1 MVLNKNFRI
10 RKMLLAKK
18 IKLYIIVI
26 FTIILN
32 IQNLNAFENK
42 ILFKIDNEIIT
53 TIDIYEEIKFLKV
66 FNPEINSLSDVELF
80 EISKNSLIKDKIKKI
95 EIMKFVR
102 ELKVDDKFL
111 LKLIERKYSRLNINS
126 IKNFEK
132 YLKKENLNIEIVK
145 KKFIIELMWNDL
157 IYQKFSKKVVIDKER
172 IKNEISQNSQKKFQK
187 EFLLSEI
194 VFNVANKDEFNN
206 KYQKILLDIEK
217 VGFKKTALIHSNS
230 DTATNGGLIG
240 WVKEVN
246 LNNNLKKII
255 SELKPGQFSKPVR
268 TSSGFII
275 IKIDDEKEYV
285 SKFNLAD
292 KIDEMTRFK
301 TNEQLNQFSNMY
313 LNKLK
318 KNLIIYGL

>member
-1 MVLNKNFRI
+1 
-10 RKMLLAKK
+10 
-18 IKLYIIVI
+18 
-26 FTIILN
+26 
-32 IQNLNAFENK
+32 
-42 ILFKIDNEIIT
+42 
-53 TIDIYEEIKFLKV
+53 
-66 FNPEINSLSDVELF
+66 
-80 EISKNSLIKDKIKKI
+80 
-95 EIMKFVR
+95 
-102 ELKVDDKFL
+102 
-111 LKLIERKYSRLNINS
+111 
-126 IKNFEK
+126 
-132 YLKKENLNIEIVK
+132 
-145 KKFIIELMWNDL
+145 MWNDL
-157 IYQKFSKKVVIDKER
+157 IYQKFSKKVVIDKNR

-206 KYQKILLDIEK
+206 KYQKILVDIEK

-230 DTATNGGLIG
+230 DTAANGGLIG

-246 LNNNLKKII
+246 LNKRLKKVI

-275 IKIDDEKEYV
+275 IKIDEEKEYV
-285 SKFNLAD
+285 LKFNLTD
-292 KIDEMTRFK
+292 RIDEIIRFK

>member
-1 MVLNKNFRI
+1 
-10 RKMLLAKK
+10 MLLAKK

-32 IQNLNAFENK
+32 IQNLTALENK

-80 EISKNSLIKDKIKKI
+80 EISKNRLIKDKIKKI

-111 LKLIERKYSRLNINS
+111 LKLVEKKYSRLNINS

-145 KKFIIELMWNDL
+145 EKFIIELMWNDL

-187 EFLLSEI
+187 EYLISEI
-194 VFNVANKDEFNN
+194 VFDVANKDEFNN

-246 LNNNLKKII
+246 LNKRLKKVI

-275 IKIDDEKEYV
+275 IKIDEEKEYI

-292 KIDEMTRFK
+292 KIDEIIRFK

-318 KNLIIYGL
+318 KNLMIYGL

>member
-1 MVLNKNFRI
+1 
-10 RKMLLAKK
+10 MLLAKK

-26 FTIILN
+26 FTIIFN
-32 IQNLNAFENK
+32 IQNLTAFENK

-194 VFNVANKDEFNN
+194 VFNVNNKDEFNN

-292 KIDEMTRFK
+292 KIDEITRFK

>member
-1 MVLNKNFRI
+1 
-10 RKMLLAKK
+10 MLRASK
-18 IKLYIIVI
+18 IKLSIIVI
-26 FTIILN
+26 FTLILN

-95 EIMKFVR
+95 EIMKFVK
-102 ELKVDDKFL
+102 ELKIDDKFL
-111 LKLIERKYSRLNINS
+111 LKLIKRKYSKLNINS
-126 IKNFEK
+126 IKDFEK
-132 YLKKENLNIEIVK
+132 YLKKENLSIEFVK
-145 KKFIIELMWNDL
+145 EKFIIELMWNDL
-157 IYQKFSKKVVIDKER
+157 IYQKFNKKVVIDKER
-172 IKNEISQNSQKKFQK
+172 IKKEISQNSQKKFQK
-187 EFLLSEI
+187 EYLISEI

-230 DTATNGGLIG
+230 DSATNGGLIG

-246 LNNNLKKII
+246 LNKNLKKVI

-275 IKIDDEKEYV
+275 IKIDEEKEYV

-292 KIDEMTRFK
+292 KIDEIIRFK

>member
-1 MVLNKNFRI
+1 
-10 RKMLLAKK
+10 MLLAKK
-18 IKLYIIVI
+18 IKLYVIVI

-32 IQNLNAFENK
+32 IQNLTAFENK
-42 ILFKIDNEIIT
+42 ILFKIDNEIVT

-66 FNPEINSLSDVELF
+66 FNPEINTLSDVELF

-95 EIMKFVR
+95 EIMKFVK

-111 LKLIERKYSRLNINS
+111 LKLVEKKYSRLNINS

-145 KKFIIELMWNDL
+145 EKFIIELMWNDL

-194 VFNVANKDEFNN
+194 VFNVTNKDEFNN

-246 LNNNLKKII
+246 LNKSLKKII

-275 IKIDDEKEYV
+275 IKIDEEKEYV
-285 SKFNLAD
+285 SKFNLAH
-292 KIDEMTRFK
+292 KIDEIIRFK

>member
-1 MVLNKNFRI
+1 
-10 RKMLLAKK
+10 MLLAKK

-32 IQNLNAFENK
+32 IQNLTAFENK

-80 EISKNSLIKDKIKKI
+80 EISKNRLIKDKIKKI

-111 LKLIERKYSRLNINS
+111 LKLIMRKYSRLNINS

-145 KKFIIELMWNDL
+145 EKFIIELMWNDL

-194 VFNVANKDEFNN
+194 VFNVTNKDEFNN

-246 LNNNLKKII
+246 LNKNLKKVI
-255 SELKPGQFSKPVR
+255 SELKAGQFSKPVR

-275 IKIDDEKEYV
+275 IKIDEEKEYV
-285 SKFNLAD
+285 SKFNQAD
-292 KIDEMTRFK
+292 RINEIIRFK

-318 KNLIIYGL
+318 KNLVIYGL

>member
-1 MVLNKNFRI
+1 MF
-10 RKMLLAKK
+10 LAKK

-26 FTIILN
+26 ITIILN
-32 IQNLNAFENK
+32 NQNLTDFENK

-80 EISKNSLIKDKIKKI
+80 EISKNSLIRDKIKKI
-95 EIMKFVR
+95 EIMKFVK

-111 LKLIERKYSRLNINS
+111 LKLVERKYSRLNINS

-145 KKFIIELMWNDL
+145 EKFIIELMWNDL

-172 IKNEISQNSQKKFQK
+172 IKNEISQNSQKKLQK

-194 VFNVANKDEFNN
+194 VFNVTNKDEFNN

-217 VGFKKTALIHSNS
+217 IGFKKTALIHSNS

-246 LNNNLKKII
+246 LNKSLKKII

-275 IKIDDEKEYV
+275 IKVDEEKEYV

-292 KIDEMTRFK
+292 RIDEIIRFK

>member
-1 MVLNKNFRI
+1 
-10 RKMLLAKK
+10 MLLAKK

-157 IYQKFSKKVVIDKER
+157 IYQKFSKKVVVDKER

-194 VFNVANKDEFNN
+194 VFNVANKDELNN

>member
-1 MVLNKNFRI
+1 
-10 RKMLLAKK
+10 MLLAKK

-32 IQNLNAFENK
+32 IQNLTALENK

-80 EISKNSLIKDKIKKI
+80 EISKNRLIKDKIKKI

-111 LKLIERKYSRLNINS
+111 LKLVEKKYSRLNINS

-132 YLKKENLNIEIVK
+132 YLEKENLNIEIVK
-145 KKFIIELMWNDL
+145 EKFTIELMWNDL

-206 KYQKILLDIEK
+206 KYQKILVDIEK

-230 DTATNGGLIG
+230 DTAANGGLIG

-246 LNNNLKKII
+246 LNKRLKKVI

-275 IKIDDEKEYV
+275 IKIDEEKEYV

-292 KIDEMTRFK
+292 RMDEIIRFK

>member
-1 MVLNKNFRI
+1 
-10 RKMLLAKK
+10 MLLAKK

-32 IQNLNAFENK
+32 IQNLTAFENK

-111 LKLIERKYSRLNINS
+111 LKLVERKYSRLNINT

-145 KKFIIELMWNDL
+145 EKFIIELMWNDL
-157 IYQKFSKKVVIDKER
+157 IYQKFSKKVVIDKEK

-187 EFLLSEI
+187 EFLISEI
-194 VFNVANKDEFNN
+194 VFNVTNKDEFNN

-246 LNNNLKKII
+246 LNKSLKKVI

-275 IKIDDEKEYV
+275 IKIDEEKEYV

-292 KIDEMTRFK
+292 RINEIIRFK

>member
-1 MVLNKNFRI
+1 
-10 RKMLLAKK
+10 MLLVKK
-18 IKLYIIVI
+18 IKLSIII
-26 FTIILN
+26 IITIILN
-32 IQNLNAFENK
+32 IQNLTAFENK

-80 EISKNSLIKDKIKKI
+80 EISKNSLIRDKIKKI

-111 LKLIERKYSRLNINS
+111 LKLIMRKYSRLNINS

-145 KKFIIELMWNDL
+145 EKFIIELMWNDL

-187 EFLLSEI
+187 EYLISEI
-194 VFNVANKDEFNN
+194 VFDVANKDEFNN

-246 LNNNLKKII
+246 LNKSLKKII

-275 IKIDDEKEYV
+275 IKVDEEKEYV

-292 KIDEMTRFK
+292 RIDEIIRFK

>member
-1 MVLNKNFRI
+1 
-10 RKMLLAKK
+10 MLLAKK

-32 IQNLNAFENK
+32 IQNLSAFENK

-80 EISKNSLIKDKIKKI
+80 EISKNSLIRDKIKKI
-95 EIMKFVR
+95 EIMKFVK

-111 LKLIERKYSRLNINS
+111 LKLVEKKYSRLNINS

-145 KKFIIELMWNDL
+145 EKFIIELMWNDL

-246 LNNNLKKII
+246 LNKSLKKII

-275 IKIDDEKEYV
+275 IKVDEEKEYV

-292 KIDEMTRFK
+292 RIDEIIRFK

>member
-1 MVLNKNFRI
+1 
-10 RKMLLAKK
+10 MLQAKK
-18 IKLYIIVI
+18 IKLSIIVI

-32 IQNLNAFENK
+32 IQNLTAFENK

-80 EISKNSLIKDKIKKI
+80 EISKNNLIKDKIKKI
-95 EIMKFVR
+95 EIMKFVK

-132 YLKKENLNIEIVK
+132 YLKKENLNIETVK
-145 KKFIIELMWNDL
+145 GKFIIELMWNDL
-157 IYQKFSKKVVIDKER
+157 IFQKFSKKVVIDKEK

-187 EFLLSEI
+187 EYLISEI

-217 VGFKKTALIHSNS
+217 VGFKKAALIHSNS

-246 LNNNLKKII
+246 LNKNFKKVI

-275 IKIDDEKEYV
+275 IKIDEEKEYV

-292 KIDEMTRFK
+292 KIDETIRFK

-318 KNLIIYGL
+318 KNLMIYDF

>member
-1 MVLNKNFRI
+1 
-10 RKMLLAKK
+10 MLLAKK

-26 FTIILN
+26 LTIILN
-32 IQNLNAFENK
+32 IQNLTAFENK

-145 KKFIIELMWNDL
+145 EKFIIELMWNDL

-172 IKNEISQNSQKKFQK
+172 IKNEISKNSKKKSQK

-194 VFNVANKDEFNN
+194 VFNVNNKDEFNN

-246 LNNNLKKII
+246 LNKSLKKVI

-275 IKIDDEKEYV
+275 IKIDEEKEYV

-292 KIDEMTRFK
+292 KIDEITRFK

-318 KNLIIYGL
+318 KDLIIYGL

>member
-1 MVLNKNFRI
+1 
-10 RKMLLAKK
+10 MLLAKK

-32 IQNLNAFENK
+32 IQNLSAFENK

-66 FNPEINSLSDVELF
+66 FNPEMNSLSDVELF

-95 EIMKFVR
+95 EIMKFVK

-111 LKLIERKYSRLNINS
+111 LKLVERKYSRLNINS

-145 KKFIIELMWNDL
+145 EKFIIELMWNDL

-194 VFNVANKDEFNN
+194 VFNVTNKDEFNN

-246 LNNNLKKII
+246 LNKSLKKVI
-255 SELKPGQFSKPVR
+255 SELKAGQFSKPVR

-275 IKIDDEKEYV
+275 IKIDEEKEYV
-285 SKFNLAD
+285 SKFNQAD
-292 KIDEMTRFK
+292 RINEIIRFK

-318 KNLIIYGL
+318 KNLVIYGL

>member
-1 MVLNKNFRI
+1 
-10 RKMLLAKK
+10 MLLAKK

-32 IQNLNAFENK
+32 IQNLSAFENK

-80 EISKNSLIKDKIKKI
+80 EISKNSLIRDKIKKI
-95 EIMKFVR
+95 EIMKFVK

-111 LKLIERKYSRLNINS
+111 LKLVERKYSRLNINS

-132 YLKKENLNIEIVK
+132 YLEKENLNVEIVK
-145 KKFIIELMWNDL
+145 EKFIIELMWNDL

-194 VFNVANKDEFNN
+194 VFNVTNKDEFNN

-246 LNNNLKKII
+246 LNKNLKKVI
-255 SELKPGQFSKPVR
+255 SELKAGQFSKPVR

-275 IKIDDEKEYV
+275 IKIDEEKEYV
-285 SKFNLAD
+285 SKFNQAD
-292 KIDEMTRFK
+292 RINEIIRFK

-318 KNLIIYGL
+318 KNLVIYGL

>member
-1 MVLNKNFRI
+1 MSKNLRI
-10 RKMLLAKK
+10 SEMLLAKK

-26 FTIILN
+26 ITIILN
-32 IQNLNAFENK
+32 NQNLTAFENK

-66 FNPEINSLSDVELF
+66 FNPKINSLSDVELF

-111 LKLIERKYSRLNINS
+111 LRLIERKYSRLNINS

-132 YLKKENLNIEIVK
+132 YLKKENLNIEIIK
-145 KKFIIELMWNDL
+145 EKFIIELMWNDL

-172 IKNEISQNSQKKFQK
+172 IKNEISQNSQKKSQK

-194 VFNVANKDEFNN
+194 VFNVANKDEFNI

-246 LNNNLKKII
+246 LNKSLKRVI

-275 IKIDDEKEYV
+275 IKIDEEKEYA

-292 KIDEMTRFK
+292 RMDEIIRFK

>member
-1 MVLNKNFRI
+1 
-10 RKMLLAKK
+10 MLLAKK

-26 FTIILN
+26 FTIIFN
-32 IQNLNAFENK
+32 IQNLTAFENK

-111 LKLIERKYSRLNINS
+111 LKLVERKYSRLNINS

-145 KKFIIELMWNDL
+145 EKFIIELMWNDL

-246 LNNNLKKII
+246 LNKSLKKVI

-275 IKIDDEKEYV
+275 IKIDEEKEYV

-292 KIDEMTRFK
+292 KIDEITRFK

-318 KNLIIYGL
+318 KDLIIYGL

>member
-1 MVLNKNFRI
+1 
-10 RKMLLAKK
+10 MLLAKK

-26 FTIILN
+26 FTIIFN
-32 IQNLNAFENK
+32 IQNLTAFENK

-111 LKLIERKYSRLNINS
+111 LKLVEKKYSRLNINS

-145 KKFIIELMWNDL
+145 EKFIIELMWNDL
-157 IYQKFSKKVVIDKER
+157 IYQKFIKKVVINKER

-194 VFNVANKDEFNN
+194 VFNVNNKDEFNN

-246 LNNNLKKII
+246 LNKSLKKVI

-275 IKIDDEKEYV
+275 IKIDEEKEYV

-292 KIDEMTRFK
+292 KIDEITRFK

-318 KNLIIYGL
+318 KDLIIYGL